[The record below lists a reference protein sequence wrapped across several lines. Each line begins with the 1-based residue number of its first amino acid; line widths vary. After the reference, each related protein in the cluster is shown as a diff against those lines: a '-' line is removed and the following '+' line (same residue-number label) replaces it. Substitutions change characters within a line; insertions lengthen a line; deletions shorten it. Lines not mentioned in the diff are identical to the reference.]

1 MFKHQFQVY
10 ILDIDEAEM
19 KNVQKQFNDEYC
31 EGAAM
36 YLKCDVTSQEEFESM
51 EHICYKIIHFL

>member
-1 MFKHQFQVY
+1 VY